1 MNSVPPNNLDQLVAW
16 TRVFVNEVTAK
27 LLQTERKVKELS
39 HRLKRM
45 ENEQPK

>member
-16 TRVFVNEVTAK
+16 TRVFINEVTTK
-27 LLQTERKVKELS
+27 FLETERKIKDLS
-39 HRLKRM
+39 HRLRRM